1 MTTEKRTFFLDSARG
16 ALDGVHYTMV
26 QTVLLLV
33 AVRYFDTAD
42 SLKSL
47 IAAAPFIGS
56 MLSPFLISLV
66 PQPRFKRPVHAA
78 ILTLTCALG
87 YFFAVRAESGPVFT
101 VIVSVSMILFAA
113 RPPFL
118 LGVYEENY
126 LPEKRGRLYSTAL
139 LFLVAVSIV
148 ASYGFGRMLK
158 ADIRHYKIALIAA
171 GMAGVIS
178 TAVILKMPSAGRN
191 VRAARNPLKNFSLI
205 YRKPVFGY
213 MLLVWFIFGFANLW
227 TKPLKVVYLAE
238 AERGLNLSPMTVM
251 VILGIVPE
259 ATRLI
264 FTRPWARLFDRMNF
278 IAMRILLN
286 AFLAVGV
293 LIFFIST
300 NPFIIGLGSFCQGL
314 GFAGGTVAW
323 NLWVT
328 RVAPRGESHIYMSI
342 HTFFT
347 GLRGFVGPYVGFLFI
362 YAFPVRAIG
371 MVSFAI
377 ILVSIAMMVPLIR
390 MGKRI

>member
-1 MTTEKRTFFLDSARG
+1 
-16 ALDGVHYTMV
+16 
-26 QTVLLLV
+26 
-33 AVRYFDTAD
+33 
-42 SLKSL
+42 
-47 IAAAPFIGS
+47 
-56 MLSPFLISLV
+56 
-66 PQPRFKRPVHAA
+66 VHAA
-78 ILTLTCALG
+78 VLTLTCALG
-87 YFFAVRAESGPVFT
+87 YFFAARADSGPVFT
-101 VIVSVSMILFAA
+101 VIMSVSMILFAA

-139 LFLVAVSIV
+139 LFLVAVSIMS
-148 ASYGFGRMLK
+148 SYGFGRMLK
-158 ADIRHYKIALIAA
+158 ADIGHYKIALIAA
-171 GMAGVIS
+171 GVAGVIS
-178 TAVILKMPSAGRN
+178 TAVILKMPSAGRT
-191 VRAARNPLKNFSLI
+191 VRAARNPLKHFALI

-238 AERGLNLSPMTVM
+238 AERGLNLSPMAVM

-328 RVAPRGESHIYMSI
+328 RVAPKGESHIYMSI

-347 GLRGFVGPYVGFLFI
+347 GFRGVLGPYIGFLFI
-362 YAFPVRAIG
+362 YAFPIRAIG
-371 MVSFAI
+371 MVSFGI